1 MWQLIAIVL
10 IAIIWF
16 YLGAIYLTV
25 VAWLNAVGHLLQ
37 GHFTRAAAW
46 FCVGVGMLLWWNGT
60 ETIPHPWDVDAWLK
74 ASAWVVGFGALL
86 TFIRFCHRHRH
97 QQAAQTDAPSLNIN
111 IHLGA
116 GWDMGDCEVHER
128 RGAGHNLVRADRIG
142 RRPPLRRNI
151 GTKQGPRRISG
162 PTIIEE

>member
-60 ETIPHPWDVDAWLK
+60 ETIPHPWDFDAWLK
-74 ASAWVVGFGALL
+74 ASAWVVGLGALA
-86 TFIRFCHRHRH
+86 TFVRWRKK
-97 QQAAQTDAPSLNIN
+97 QQAMQVIPTTMPTWTPPADAPGNI
-111 IHLGA
+111 A
-116 GWDMGDCEVHER
+116 
-128 RGAGHNLVRADRIG
+128 
-142 RRPPLRRNI
+142 P
-151 GTKQGPRRISG
+151 
-162 PTIIEE
+162 IIEVEYKRLPN

>member
-60 ETIPHPWDVDAWLK
+60 ETIPHPWDFDAWLK
-74 ASAWVVGFGALL
+74 ASAWVVGLGALA
-86 TFIRFCHRHRH
+86 TVARFYNGHRR
-97 QQAAQTDAPSLNIN
+97 AAKAVPPLEPAPFEPAPVVNIN
-111 IHLGA
+111 IKLDISPHA
-116 GWDMGDCEVHER
+116 DRRAVHDDLAALASAL
-128 RGAGHNLVRADRIG
+128 RGA
-142 RRPPLRRNI
+142 I
-151 GTKQGPRRISG
+151 GTEQGPRRISG
-162 PTIIEE
+162 PTDN

>member
-60 ETIPHPWDVDAWLK
+60 ETIPHPWDFDAWLK
-74 ASAWVVGFGALL
+74 ASAWVVGLGALA
-86 TFIRFCHRHRH
+86 TFARFYNRHRR
-97 QQAAQTDAPSLNIN
+97 ATQTVPPFEPAPSEPAPMVLNIN
-111 IHLGA
+111 IELSPHADRRAVRDDLA
-116 GWDMGDCEVHER
+116 ALASAL
-128 RGAGHNLVRADRIG
+128 RGA
-142 RRPPLRRNI
+142 I
-151 GTKQGPRRISG
+151 GTGQGTRRIPR
-162 PTIIEE
+162 PTIIDQ